1 MLGVEL
7 HEVAVPFIAF
17 AKVRHL
23 VLLNL
28 RISGRVTNFLLRD
41 PV

>member
-7 HEVAVPFIAF
+7 HEVAVPVIAC

-23 VLLNL
+23 VLLTL
-28 RISGRVTNFLLRD
+28 WPWSLIFIV
-41 PV
+41 

>member
-7 HEVAVPFIAF
+7 YEVAVPFIAF

-23 VLLNL
+23 VLLKMENL
-28 RISGRVTNFLLRD
+28 YWVTNFFLRD
-41 PV
+41 PD